1 MFSHFQ
7 DLGRNLSSEAQSFLD
22 DAKNHLDN
30 VVDIAASGHLVDQA
44 RIRALQAAAMIKSPP
59 RPETLTGSGA
69 SARLGERVADRGTTR
84 AMIVTTAGLQKR
96 GTLDALL
103 GALSDRGVE
112 AVVYD
117 KVEPDPGY
125 QIILDG
131 VQQYKDNNCDA
142 VIAVG
147 GGSAIDAAKA
157 IVACYSNDKTPSELV
172 GFMKVRKQVVPFSA
186 VPTTAGTGS
195 EVTVASV
202 VTDPEKNAKYSIV
215 SLKIVPSL
223 VALDPDLTLTLPPAI
238 TAASGLDALTHAVES
253 YVSPIKTEESAD
265 LSLRAAATI
274 AENLPKAYE
283 DGQDRKVREELAMA
297 SFEAGLAFTRA
308 GVGYVH
314 AIAHQLGGMYHMVH
328 GEANAILMP
337 HVMDFY
343 KPKAKADLA
352 SLARALGAGSEDE
365 SEDQLADAFIAKLL
379 ELNAALDIP
388 KTAAPLREEDIPEIA
403 ERALKEADGNYPVPR
418 YMEQADCEAILR
430 KILPDQT

>member
-1 MFSHFQ
+1 
-7 DLGRNLSSEAQSFLD
+7 
-22 DAKNHLDN
+22 
-30 VVDIAASGHLVDQA
+30 
-44 RIRALQAAAMIKSPP
+44 
-59 RPETLTGSGA
+59 
-69 SARLGERVADRGTTR
+69 
-84 AMIVTTAGLQKR
+84 
-96 GTLDALL
+96 
-103 GALSDRGVE
+103 
-112 AVVYD
+112 
-117 KVEPDPGY
+117 
-125 QIILDG
+125 
-131 VQQYKDNNCDA
+131 
-142 VIAVG
+142 
-147 GGSAIDAAKA
+147 
-157 IVACYSNDKTPSELV
+157 
-172 GFMKVRKQVVPFSA
+172 
-186 VPTTAGTGS
+186 
-195 EVTVASV
+195 
-202 VTDPEKNAKYSIV
+202 
-215 SLKIVPSL
+215 
-223 VALDPDLTLTLPPAI
+223 
-238 TAASGLDALTHAVES
+238 
-253 YVSPIKTEESAD
+253 
-265 LSLRAAATI
+265 
-274 AENLPKAYE
+274 
-283 DGQDRKVREELAMA
+283 MA